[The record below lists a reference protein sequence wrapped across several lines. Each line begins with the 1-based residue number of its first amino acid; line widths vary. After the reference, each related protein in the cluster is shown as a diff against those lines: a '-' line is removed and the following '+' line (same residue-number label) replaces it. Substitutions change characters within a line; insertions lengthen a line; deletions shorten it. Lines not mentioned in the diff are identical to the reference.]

1 MFAVYLYVMS
11 GHSISRF
18 FRVHFPPPTY
28 MALPTAGIDISTS
41 SVKAVHIK
49 ESSYGLEAD
58 IFDEIALPENVINKG
73 DITLKQSV
81 ANTLNILAQRHGMK
95 AAHVSL
101 PESKSYLFELKVRGK
116 NKEEWRT
123 TVEQSLDEY
132 VPLPPDTVV
141 FNLTPLRVV
150 AGETLVVGVGY
161 SRKIVENFL
170 HVIEESGIEP
180 ASFES
185 EIFSTARALLP
196 ARKDETVLIID
207 IGKTTTKLVIA
218 ERQIPRFATTLDV
231 GGDAL
236 TRTVEK
242 YFGVSEEE
250 ARKIKVEHG
259 IVSSGGKE
267 EYLPEMLLTASAIRD
282 EVTMRL
288 EYWQN
293 RTRTNNLFAPV
304 SRAVLVGG
312 NATVRGL
319 PEYLSSKLHIPVML
333 GDVFTNFASLD
344 KWLPSVDYS
353 QSFAYTTSIG
363 LALRD
368 YVQ

>member
-1 MFAVYLYVMS
+1 MS
-11 GHSISRF
+11 EQSLSRF
-18 FRVHFPPPTY
+18 FRVHFPPPAY
-28 MALPTAGIDISTS
+28 IALPTAGVDISTS
-41 SVKAVHIK
+41 SMKAVHIK
-49 ESSYGLEAD
+49 EYAHGPEVD
-58 IFDEIALPENVINKG
+58 IFDEVALPDNVMSKG
-73 DITLKQSV
+73 DITSKQTVADTLK
-81 ANTLNILAQRHGMK
+81 TLVQRHGMK

-123 TVEQSLDEY
+123 EVEQSLDEY
-132 VPLPPDTVV
+132 VPLPPDTVM
-141 FNLTPLRVV
+141 FNIMPLKVV

-161 SRKIVENFL
+161 ARKIVENFL
-170 HVIEESGIEP
+170 QVLEESGVEP

-185 EIFSTARALLP
+185 EMFSTARALLP
-196 ARKDETVLIID
+196 AHTDETVLIID
-207 IGKTTTKLVIA
+207 IGKTTTKLIIA

-236 TRTVEK
+236 THAIQK

-267 EYLPEMLLTASAIRD
+267 EYLTAMLLTASAIRD

-304 SRAVLVGG
+304 TRAVLVGG

-319 PEYLSSKLHIPVML
+319 PEYLSSTLRVPVVL

-344 KWLPSVDYS
+344 TWLPSVEYA
-353 QSFAYTTSIG
+353 QSFAYTTAIG

>member
-1 MFAVYLYVMS
+1 MS
-11 GHSISRF
+11 KHSISRF
-18 FRVHFPPPTY
+18 FRVHFPPPAY
-28 MALPTAGIDISTS
+28 MSLPTAGIDISTS
-41 SVKAVHIK
+41 GIKMTHIK
-49 ESSYGLEAD
+49 ECPKGLEVD
-58 IFDEIALPENVINKG
+58 IFDDVGLPDNVINKG
-73 DITLKQSV
+73 DIISQQPVADTLK
-81 ANTLNILAQRHGMK
+81 ALTLKNKFK

-116 NKEEWRT
+116 SEEEWRT
-123 TVEQSLDEY
+123 AVEQSLDEY
-132 VPLPPDTVV
+132 VPLPPDTVI
-141 FNLTPLRVV
+141 FNIMPLRVV
-150 AGETLVVGVGY
+150 AGETLVVGIGY
-161 SRKIVENFL
+161 ARKIVENFL
-170 HVIEESGIEP
+170 HVLDEGGIEP

-185 EIFSTARALLP
+185 EMFSTARALLP
-196 ARKDETVLIID
+196 AHTDETVLIID
-207 IGKTTTKLVIA
+207 IGKTTTKLIIA
-218 ERQIPRFATTLDV
+218 ERQIPRFATTLEV

-236 TRTVEK
+236 TKSVQK

-250 ARKIKVEHG
+250 ARKIKIEHG

-267 EYLPEMLLTASAIRD
+267 DYLTAMLLTASVIRE

-304 SRAVLVGG
+304 TRAVLVGG

-319 PEYLSSKLHIPVML
+319 PEYLSDTLHIPVML

-344 KWLPSVDYS
+344 TWLPTIDYA
-353 QSFAYTTSIG
+353 QSFAYTTAIG

-368 YVQ
+368 YAQ